1 MQQVQVSFE
10 SAKMSAVEAAVVEVP
25 VQVVPVQEVPCV
37 EGEAGDVPL
46 FIKGEMVKVAQRTMP
61 NFNFEGGAGK
71 IMKVRVVLCLR
82 ARTPAVCIRG

>member
-1 MQQVQVSFE
+1 
-10 SAKMSAVEAAVVEVP
+10 MSAVEAAVQEVP

-46 FIKGEMVKVAQRTMP
+46 FTKGEMVKVAQRTMP

-82 ARTPAVCIRG
+82 TRTPAVRIRG